1 MAKTQP
7 KRRRRDDMTVKIDR
21 GIGSRAKMVAAAR
34 KITLAEYLSE
44 ITRATVDRDFAKEM
58 RHIEK
63 GEPKP

>member
-1 MAKTQP
+1 
-7 KRRRRDDMTVKIDR
+7 MTVKIDR